1 MMFQGLFGGGGD
13 PNAAYQMYANRA
25 LQEMMAHEAQGRG
38 DISGYFQRGLGYE
51 MPYMQA
57 GQQGLQAY
65 LGTLGLGG
73 QGQESAVNRFRASPG
88 YQFAQQQG
96 QQAIQRQAAARGLG
110 GGGAATRELARYGQG
125 LADQQYGAYQN
136 RLQGLASQ
144 GRQVSETAAGQ
155 AGQAGRGLAGLGE
168 QYAGQL
174 GSIYQ
179 GMGQSAANA
188 EMMKQQRQQQM
199 WKMLGELGGSAMGM
213 FGGGMGGL
221 GSLGGMFGGGGG
233 GATGG
238 SWLNPDTNQ
247 FYNY

>member
-1 MMFQGLFGGGGD
+1 MFQGLFGGGGD
-13 PNAAYQMYANRA
+13 PQGAYQQYAQKA

-38 DISGYFQRGLGYE
+38 DISQYFQQGLGYE

-65 LGTLGLGG
+65 LGTLGIGG
-73 QGQESAVNRFRASPG
+73 DQQSAVNRFRASPG

-110 GGGAATRELARYGQG
+110 GSGAASRELARFGQG

-136 RLQGLASQ
+136 RLQGLATQ
-144 GRQVSETAAGQ
+144 GQQAGETAAGQ
-155 AGQAGRGLAGLGE
+155 AGQAGQGLANLGL

-188 EMMKQQRQQQM
+188 QMMNQMRQGQ
-199 WKMLGELGGSAMGM
+199 WANMLGQLGGAAI
-213 FGGGMGGL
+213 
-221 GSLGGMFGGGGG
+221 
-233 GATGG
+233 GAF
-238 SWLNPDTNQ
+238 L
-247 FYNY
+247 